1 MSVAGTWDGEDYSQR
16 EITRGTTQL
25 GAIWRRFRKQRG
37 GLVGMV
43 VLMLILLGI
52 IVVPEVLPLP
62 AVGRPEP
69 GRGYIPMVNPN
80 PDMWFAPAA
89 TIDPA
94 SGHTYWLGSDKL
106 GRDVLKRLFLGG
118 RTTFPIALIAALL
131 TTMLGTAIGLIAG
144 YFGGWI
150 DIVVMRLTD
159 FVLAWPLIPAYVV
172 FYRVIRGVTPSDEF
186 RDNPFPLFTFIVIT
200 FLLFSW
206 MGVARL
212 VRINVLVLRQQS
224 FIEATRALGAGSAR
238 IINKH
243 ILPNVLAPVLVAGT
257 VMVGE
262 FMLFEALLSFFGLG
276 LSEPPGPSWGTL
288 LAYGQ
293 SQIWAISNPN
303 PFESIRF
310 YLFLL
315 PCLMILITVL
325 SINAIAEALR
335 SAMAIRQ
342 G

>member
-1 MSVAGTWDGEDYSQR
+1 MSVGDTWHGADNRQR
-16 EITRGTTQL
+16 EISRGTTQL

-37 GLVGMV
+37 GLVGIV
-43 VLMLILLGI
+43 VLILILVGI
-52 IVVPEVLPLP
+52 IIVPIVLPLP

-69 GRGYIPMVNPN
+69 GRGYIPAVNPN
-80 PDMWFAPAA
+80 PDMWWAPAA
-89 TIDPA
+89 TTDPA
-94 SGHTYWLGSDKL
+94 TGYTYWLGSDKL
-106 GRDVLKRLFLGG
+106 GRDVLKRVFVAG
-118 RTTFPIALIAALL
+118 RISLPTALIAAFL

-144 YFGGWI
+144 YFGGWLDTAI
-150 DIVVMRLTD
+150 MRVTD

-172 FYRVIRGVTPSDEF
+172 FYRVIRGSAPSDVY
-186 RDNPFPLFTFIVIT
+186 RDDPLPLFTFIILT

-212 VRINVLVLRQQS
+212 VRINVLVLRKQP
-224 FIEATRALGAGSAR
+224 FVEATRALGAGDAR
-238 IINKH
+238 IMLKH

-262 FMLFEALLSFFGLG
+262 FILFEALLSFFGLG

-288 LAYGQ
+288 LAFGQ

-325 SINAIAEALR
+325 SINSIAEALR
-335 SAMAIRQ
+335 SAMTIRQ